1 MQTLPIPSNY
11 ADAVRR
17 FEADGYVV
25 EGLCPECQYG
35 LIVRK
40 VYTTR
45 QGGTVHM
52 HTCTAYGQCEYAPG

>member
-1 MQTLPIPSNY
+1 MQTLPIPDNY
-11 ADAVRR
+11 RDAVRR
-17 FEADGYVV
+17 MEADGYTV

-40 VYTTR
+40 VYVMR
-45 QGGTVHM
+45 NGGPREM